1 MKAELL
7 DFKIESSDEISAQF
21 LKREIFSFRDAARFI
36 QNLDYG
42 RNSDKNNLKAV
53 FTENK
58 GTCSSKHA
66 LLKTLAVENGFYG
79 IQLTIGIFRMNGTNT
94 PKIKDRLLK
103 YDIDFIPE
111 AHTYL
116 KYRGL
121 YFDYTRTGSS
131 ANDFLDDLLFEVEI
145 QPNEIGEE
153 KVKIHQTFLYNWLDK
168 NPELKY
174 SAKEIWDIREECIA
188 DLSK

>member
-66 LLKTLAVENGFYG
+66 LLKSLAVENGFYG

-116 KYRGL
+116 KYRGQ

-131 ANDFLDDLLFEVEI
+131 AEDFLDDLLFEVEI
-145 QPNEIGEE
+145 QPNEIGEQKIE
-153 KVKIHQTFLYNWLDK
+153 IHQTFLNNWVDK
-168 NPELKY
+168 NSELKY

>member
-7 DFKIESSDEISAQF
+7 DFKIESNDEISAQF
-21 LKREIFSFRDAARFI
+21 LKREIFYFRDAARFI

-42 RNSDKNNLKAV
+42 RNTDKNDLKTI
-53 FTENK
+53 FTENR

-79 IQLTIGIFRMNGTNT
+79 IQLTIGIFRMNATNT

-116 KYRGL
+116 KYKGQ
-121 YFDYTRTGSS
+121 YFDFTRTGSS

-145 QPNEIGEE
+145 EPNEIGEE
-153 KVKIHQTFLYNWLDK
+153 KIRIHQTYLNNWVKD
-168 NPELKY
+168 NSDLKY
-174 SAKEIWDIREECIA
+174 LAKEIWDIREECIE
-188 DLSK
+188 DLSN

>member
-42 RNSDKNNLKAV
+42 RNSDKNNLKAI

-79 IQLTIGIFRMNGTNT
+79 IQLTIGIFKMNGTNT
-94 PKIKDRLLK
+94 PKIKDCLLK
-103 YDIDFIPE
+103 YNIDFIPE

-116 KYRGL
+116 KYRGQ
-121 YFDYTRTGSS
+121 YFDFTRTGSS
-131 ANDFLDDLLFEVEI
+131 AKDFIDDLLCEVEI
-145 QPNEIGEE
+145 EPNEIGEE
-153 KVKIHQTFLYNWLDK
+153 KIRIHQTYLNNWVKD
-168 NPELKY
+168 NSDLKY
-174 SAKEIWDIREECIA
+174 SAKEIWAIREECIE
-188 DLSK
+188 DLSN

>member
-53 FTENK
+53 FIENK
-58 GTCSSKHA
+58 GTCSSKHT

-103 YDIDFIPE
+103 YDIEFIPE

-116 KYRGL
+116 KYRGQ

-131 ANDFLDDLLFEVEI
+131 AEDFLDDLLFEVEI

-153 KVKIHQTFLYNWLDK
+153 KVKIHQTFLNNWVDK